1 MVAAELGPAE
11 AVVAAGP
18 GEVAVEE
25 EADGVEFEPHAPT
38 IAATTAAAIVTGS
51 AFDLVILMMMLPP
64 YDWGVHGEKQIPNS
78 HETTKLTDIG
88 LRNGKYAA
96 MKTHA

>member
-1 MVAAELGPAE
+1 MDAAELGPAE
-11 AVVAAGP
+11 AVVAAEL
-18 GEVAVEE
+18 GEVAVDE

-51 AFDLVILMMMLPP
+51 AFDLVILRMMLPP
-64 YDWGVHGEKQIPNS
+64 YDWGIHGEKQIPNS
-78 HETTKLTDIG
+78 HETTKLTYIG

-96 MKTHA
+96 IKTHS